1 LYSRAFWRLRKEA
14 DLTIKSCQTNKD
26 GCGQTLEIERSTL
39 NAIVRHLRDALPY
52 EGCGLLA
59 TMHSTGVRRVMR
71 FYAGANIDR
80 SATRFTMDPREVM
93 QAMDEMECCGWS
105 MGAIVHSH
113 PRTPATLSAT
123 DLREAYYPDALLVIV
138 SLASPEPE
146 IRAWDVGLAVDGGHP
161 LECPIKVVED

>member
-1 LYSRAFWRLRKEA
+1 MSN
-14 DLTIKSCQTNKD
+14 QTNKD
-26 GCGQTLEIERSTL
+26 GSGQTLEIERSMVS
-39 NAIVRHLRDALPY
+39 AIIRHLRDALPY

-59 TMHSTGVRRVMR
+59 TAHRNGVRRVTR
-71 FYAGANIDR
+71 FFCGANIDR

-93 QAMDEMECCGWS
+93 EAMDEMERRGWT

-113 PRTPATLSAT
+113 PRTPATPSVT

-146 IRAWDVGLAVDGGHP
+146 IRAWDVSLVGDGGHP
-161 LECPIKVVED
+161 LECLIKVMAD